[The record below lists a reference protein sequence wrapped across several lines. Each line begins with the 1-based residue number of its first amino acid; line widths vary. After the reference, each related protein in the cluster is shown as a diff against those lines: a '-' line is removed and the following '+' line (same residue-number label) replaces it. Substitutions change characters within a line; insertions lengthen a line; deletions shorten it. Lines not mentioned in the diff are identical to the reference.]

1 MTSKETAKEIWKLN
15 QLQVG
20 QNDGVVRTG
29 RGEIVGKQKWIVNVD
44 YSLDTKEG
52 EDFVVN
58 AISSE
63 EAEDKVQKLLEGQA
77 RRKDMKLGAV
87 FINFSGTKADIDG

>member
-1 MTSKETAKEIWKLN
+1 MTSKETAKEIWKQN
-15 QLQVG
+15 QLQVN

-44 YSLDTKEG
+44 YSLNTKES
-52 EDFVVN
+52 EDYVVN

-77 RRKDMKLGAV
+77 RRKGMELGAV
-87 FINFSGTKADIDG
+87 FVNFSGTKADIDG